1 MHRRPALGAIERVS
15 RHPVPAGHLGQQ
27 PSETPYPWSWG
38 VAVFRVAFERW
49 SDGSDGRPLS
59 AVISE
64 SADELRA
71 VTAEG

>member
-27 PSETPYPWSWG
+27 PGEDPPSPGYG
-38 VAVFRVAFERW
+38 GAVFRVAFERW